1 MDLQLAGKVAL
12 VTGASIGI
20 GRTIARV
27 LAAEGCRLAVLA
39 RRSHLLEA
47 VADEIADDTA
57 HGRGERPLV
66 IVEDVTADGMDE
78 RVRTRV
84 EESFGRLDILVNNAG
99 GSRPMPGLG
108 SEAEWAEAMALNF
121 TAARRLAH
129 AFVPAMCERKF
140 GRIINVTGADEPTAM
155 NAAVPP
161 NGAVHIWAKA
171 LSRQVGGDG
180 VTVNSIPPGRIH
192 SEQID
197 RRLLPTE
204 DAQRAW
210 VAENCPAGY
219 IGEPQDLAVLVAFLS
234 SPRAR
239 YINGQVIYV
248 DGGARRFSH

>member
-1 MDLQLAGKVAL
+1 MDLQLAGRVAL

-27 LAAEGCRLAVLA
+27 LADEGCRLAVLA
-39 RRSHLLEA
+39 RRSDLLEA
-47 VADEIADDTA
+47 VADDIAQA
-57 HGRGERPLV
+57 GGERPLV
-66 IVEDVTADGMDE
+66 IVEDVTADGMEE
-78 RVRTRV
+78 RVRTQV
-84 EESFGRLDILVNNAG
+84 EDRFGRLDILVNNAG

-121 TAARRLAH
+121 TAARRMAH
-129 AFVPAMCERKF
+129 AFVPAMAARKF

-197 RRLLPTE
+197 QRLMPTE
-204 DAQRAW
+204 EAQRAW

-219 IGEPQDLAVLVAFLS
+219 IGEPHDLAVLVAFLC
-234 SPRAR
+234 SPLAR
-239 YINGQVIYV
+239 YITGQVIYV